1 MGNLPPFLFCRGEL
15 DQRDARSIAIVG
27 TRQASEDG
35 LRRAARMAREL
46 VTMTS

>member
-15 DQRDARSIAIVG
+15 DQRGARSTAIVG
-27 TRQASEDG
+27 ARQASEDG
-35 LRRAARMAREL
+35 LRRAARMARQL